1 MLILDD
7 LTILNIYLYLLKSF
21 PSCFSSERKP
31 DQSTSWCQ
39 CQCSTLRKAPQ
50 VRSEMVNQEA
60 GWCVSVQLVAI
71 VIPSE
76 CGHIFFHVI
85 IRLGSGGL

>member
-7 LTILNIYLYLLKSF
+7 LTIPNAISAQLSAKL
-21 PSCFSSERKP
+21 PRC
-31 DQSTSWCQ
+31 
-39 CQCSTLRKAPQ
+39 
-50 VRSEMVNQEA
+50 SEMVNQVA

-71 VIPSE
+71 VMPGE

-85 IRLGSGGL
+85 IRLDSGGL